1 MKSFLVITAILA
13 AAMTVGVFQNSKLR
27 DLKRQS
33 VSLEGRSAASTE
45 DRLAGSS
52 ESPPFPDQASHAERD
67 SLREEI
73 VAAFLPFKDRSPSG
87 GPDPAARRRTMM
99 LTSAKFGAEDIEH
112 LLEQLQKDPRL
123 AGLSPDQ
130 ILESCLDIFSET
142 TPAAAMK
149 FLEGHRDL
157 REWDGQYARC
167 QRQFLIANPRDAIRS
182 YEQQAA
188 AGNPDVEDS
197 GIRQTVLLQE
207 ARIDPD
213 RMLAR
218 ALSPDFASDADALA
232 RLGSFVASTLNE
244 PSEHQ
249 RFLAALRR
257 AQAGEVPSP
266 QLEKIRAEY
275 VAGLSKSLVD
285 FTFEDSSALVD
296 SEFTPDEKLALAGT
310 ASHQGYPSEPAKWAD
325 WFLKIDPDAWK
336 EWNARKGTK
345 GKHPASDIVSNWAQS
360 DYQAA
365 GKWLESVP
373 AGELKSEMTLDY
385 AWRIAGIDPDH
396 AATYLHELPES
407 KPKRNLIKKIAE
419 NRKAKDPTAP
429 VGAGD

>member
-1 MKSFLVITAILA
+1 MRSILAIIAILTAAVSLGIIQDSKLRALKRESASLEERSASPPREHPATSPESPTAVDRVSPAERDLFREDFVSALLAFKSRTRPAGTDPVALRRKMLLA
-13 AAMTVGVFQNSKLR
+13 AARF
-27 DLKRQS
+27 
-33 VSLEGRSAASTE
+33 
-45 DRLAGSS
+45 
-52 ESPPFPDQASHAERD
+52 ES
-67 SLREEI
+67 
-73 VAAFLPFKDRSPSG
+73 
-87 GPDPAARRRTMM
+87 
-99 LTSAKFGAEDIEH
+99 EDIEQMFQ
-112 LLEQLQKDPRL
+112 QLRADPRL
-123 AGLSPDQ
+123 GDLSRDELFGSLMGIFAETAG
-130 ILESCLDIFSET
+130 
-142 TPAAAMK
+142 AATMT
-149 FLEGHRDL
+149 FLEGHRDVPD
-157 REWDGQYARC
+157 WHARFAQC
-167 QRQFLIANPRDAIRS
+167 QRQYLIANPREAIRDF
-182 YEQQAA
+182 EQRSA
-188 AGNPDVEDS
+188 AGNPDLADS
-197 GIRQTVLLQE
+197 GIRQNILIEE

-218 ALSPDFASDADALA
+218 AVSPDFASDADALA

-257 AQAGEVPSP
+257 AQAGADPHP

-275 VAGLSKSLVD
+275 VAGLSNSLVD

-310 ASHQGYPSEPAKWAD
+310 ASPRGDLSEPAKWAD
-325 WFLKIDPDAWK
+325 WFLKIDPEAWK

-373 AGELKSEMTLDY
+373 AGELKLEMSLEY

-407 KPKRNLIKKIAE
+407 KAKRNLIKKIAE
-419 NRKAKDPTAP
+419 NRKAKDPAAP